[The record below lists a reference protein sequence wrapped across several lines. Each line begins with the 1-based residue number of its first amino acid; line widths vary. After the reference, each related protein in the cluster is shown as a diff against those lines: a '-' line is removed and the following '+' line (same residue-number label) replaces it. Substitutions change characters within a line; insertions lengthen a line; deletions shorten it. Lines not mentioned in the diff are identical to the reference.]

1 MDTRQLSVM
10 RVKIIALSRIRQ
22 IEADFHRAPF
32 GYRRDTQEYCDAM
45 YDIID
50 TMSDDRLTDIVTEIY
65 HGYAEVGMADEGYTA
80 DSLMTLAL
88 AISCFVRVVGRIA
101 QVHEEYNI
109 RCKFSVMK
117 PARGAMDRGESGASA
132 HWGHPADKECCI

>member
-88 AISCFVRVVGRIA
+88 AIYQDEIGEQTIYGIGWDKFVEDFFRT
-101 QVHEEYNI
+101 
-109 RCKFSVMK
+109 
-117 PARGAMDRGESGASA
+117 ASA
-132 HWGHPADKECCI
+132 